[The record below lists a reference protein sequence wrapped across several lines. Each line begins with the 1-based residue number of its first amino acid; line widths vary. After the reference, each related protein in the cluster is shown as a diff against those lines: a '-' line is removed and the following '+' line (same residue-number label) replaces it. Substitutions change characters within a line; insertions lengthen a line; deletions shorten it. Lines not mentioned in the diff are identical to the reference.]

1 MSSHLF
7 VRSCTEA
14 LLRSLLTFF
23 MAIVWLCFN
32 DTNAA
37 TRCVAGVTILISVLL
52 FGGIVYNADLRV
64 QSQAAEAFKERMDR
78 TKKLVVD
85 ARKVP
90 RRVGTKIRGFSF
102 DVATAL
108 KKKTRTLS
116 ATQLQSTVGRPLSR
130 TSPGEIFGR
139 NVRRIGRGYSSS
151 WRSSDDA
158 VLQLPV

>member
-1 MSSHLF
+1 
-7 VRSCTEA
+7 
-14 LLRSLLTFF
+14 
-23 MAIVWLCFN
+23 MAVVWLCFN

-52 FGGIVYNADLRV
+52 FGGIVNNADLRV

-90 RRVGTKIRGFSF
+90 RRVGTKIRGFSL
-102 DVATAL
+102 DLATAM
-108 KKKTRTLS
+108 KKTRTLS
-116 ATQLQSTVGRPLSR
+116 ATQLQSTEGRPLAR
-130 TSPGEIFGR
+130 TPLGEILGR

-151 WRSSDDA
+151 WRSSEDT
-158 VLQLPV
+158 VLHLPV

>member
-1 MSSHLF
+1 M
-7 VRSCTEA
+7 
-14 LLRSLLTFF
+14 
-23 MAIVWLCFN
+23 
-32 DTNAA
+32 
-37 TRCVAGVTILISVLL
+37 
-52 FGGIVYNADLRV
+52 YNADLRV

-116 ATQLQSTVGRPLSR
+116 ATQPQSTEGRPLAR
-130 TSPGEIFGR
+130 TPLGEILGR
-139 NVRRIGRGYSSS
+139 NVRRIGRRYSS
-151 WRSSDDA
+151 WRSSDDT
-158 VLQLPV
+158 VPELPV